1 MLRKIGVIEKPR
13 RRDGSFGL
21 KPHLVAVRT
30 WLQVS
35 NFSMKALTLTA
46 YNQFEFS
53 DAPDPEI
60 ADNEVLIAVKACG
73 ICGSDIHGMDGSSGR
88 RIPPIIMGHEAS
100 GEISAVG
107 NSVTNWKP
115 GDRVTFDST
124 VYCGKCEACRSGQ
137 VNLCPDRNV
146 LGVSC
151 GDYRRHGAFAEYV
164 KVPEH
169 ILCAIPESVSYEHAA
184 FAEPVSIALH
194 GVNRVPLKEGD
205 SAVVIGAGLIGLL
218 VVQALKAKGA
228 GTVVAVDIDE
238 KRLALAKELGADAT
252 LVSNDEVPAKVRE
265 IVGNPDGADV
275 ALEVVG
281 FGPTIKLAVESV
293 RKGGSIGCVGNLKA
307 EVPFPLQA
315 IVTRELSVYGS
326 CASAGEYDEAV
337 EAVASGAIRVE
348 PLMSAVADLAD
359 GAEWFDRLYKNEEGL
374 LKVILKP

>member
-1 MLRKIGVIEKPR
+1 
-13 RRDGSFGL
+13 
-21 KPHLVAVRT
+21 
-30 WLQVS
+30 
-35 NFSMKALTLTA
+35 MKALTLTA

-53 DAPDPEI
+53 DAPQPEI
-60 ADNEVLIAVKACG
+60 AENEVLIKVKACG

-88 RIPPIIMGHEAS
+88 RIPPIIMGHEAA
-100 GEISAVG
+100 GEIAEVG
-107 NSVTNWKP
+107 SGVTEWKQ

-124 VYCGKCEACRSGQ
+124 VYCGECESCKNGQ
-137 VNLCPDRNV
+137 INLCPERNV

-151 GDYRRHGAFAEYV
+151 DDYRRHGAFAEYV
-164 KVPEH
+164 KVPQH
-169 ILCAIPESVSYEHAA
+169 ILYAIPDDVSYDHAA
-184 FAEPVSIALH
+184 FAEPISIALH
-194 GVNRVPLKEGD
+194 GVNRVPLKKGD

-252 LVSNDEVPAKVRE
+252 LISGDDVPAQVAE

-281 FGPTIKLAVESV
+281 FGPTIQLAINSV

-315 IVTRELSVYGS
+315 VVTRELSVFGS
-326 CASAGEYDEAV
+326 CASAGEYGEAV
-337 EAVASGAIRVE
+337 EAVASGAIKVE
-348 PLMSAVADLAD
+348 PLISATADLAE
-359 GAEWFDRLYKNEEGL
+359 GGEWFHKLHRNEDGL
-374 LKVILKP
+374 MKVILKP

>member
-1 MLRKIGVIEKPR
+1 
-13 RRDGSFGL
+13 
-21 KPHLVAVRT
+21 
-30 WLQVS
+30 
-35 NFSMKALTLTA
+35 MKALTLTA
-46 YNQFEFS
+46 YNEFEYG

-73 ICGSDIHGMDGSSGR
+73 VCGSDIHGMDGSSGR

-100 GEISAVG
+100 GEIAEVG
-107 NSVTNWKP
+107 ASVTDWKA

-124 VYCGKCEACRSGQ
+124 VYCGECESCKSGQ
-137 VNLCPDRNV
+137 INLCPDRNV

-151 GDYRRHGAFAEYV
+151 DDYRRHGAFAEYV
-164 KVPEH
+164 KVPQH
-169 ILCAIPESVSYEHAA
+169 ILCRIPDEVKYEQAA

-194 GVNRVPLKEGD
+194 GVNRVPLKPGD

-228 GTVVAVDIDE
+228 GTVIAVDLDE
-238 KRLALAKELGADAT
+238 KRLEMALQLGADHV

-265 IVGNPDGADV
+265 LVGNDDGADV

-281 FGPTIKLAVESV
+281 FGPTIKLAIDSV

-315 IVTRELSVYGS
+315 VVTRELSVFGS
-326 CASAGEYDEAV
+326 CASAGEYDAAV
-337 EAVASGAIRVE
+337 K
-348 PLMSAVADLAD
+348 AVADGSIKVDPLISAIAD
-359 GAEWFDRLYKNEEGL
+359 LKDGGEWFHRLHKNDEGL
-374 LKVILKP
+374 MKVILCPGVEA

>member
-1 MLRKIGVIEKPR
+1 MKGEEV
-13 RRDGSFGL
+13 FGL
-21 KPHLVAVRT
+21 KAHLVAVT
-30 WLQVS
+30 TSHQVP
-35 NFSMKALTLTA
+35 NFPRMKALTLTA

-60 ADNEVLIAVKACG
+60 EENEVLISVKACG

-88 RIPPIIMGHEAS
+88 RQPPIIMGHEAS
-100 GEISAVG
+100 GEIVAVGSAV
-107 NSVTNWKP
+107 SEWKA

-124 VYCGKCEACRSGQ
+124 VYCGKCESCRSGQ

-151 GDYRRHGAFAEYV
+151 DDYRRHGAFAELV

-169 ILCAIPESVSYEHAA
+169 ILYSIPNEVSYDQAA

-194 GVNRVPLKEGD
+194 GVNRVPLNPGD
-205 SAVVIGAGLIGLL
+205 SAVVVGTGLIGLL

-228 GTVVAVDIDE
+228 GTVIAVDIDE
-238 KRLALAKELGADAT
+238 KRLSLAKELGADHT
-252 LVSNDEVPAKVRE
+252 LISGDDVPEKVRE
-265 IVGNPDGADV
+265 IVGNGDGADV

-281 FGPTIKLAVESV
+281 FGPTIQIAVESV
-293 RKGGSIGCVGNLKA
+293 RKGGSIGCVGNLQA

-326 CASAGEYDEAV
+326 CASAGEYADAV
-337 EAVASGAIRVE
+337 EAVASGKIKVE
-348 PLMSAVADLAD
+348 PLLSATADLKD
-359 GAEWFDRLYKNEEGL
+359 GGEWFERLHRNDEGL
-374 LKVILKP
+374 MKVILKP